1 MSTIIA
7 IDPSAD
13 GVTGVV
19 IYEEEDK
26 CLESMSIDIRDI
38 KEKDRRFFRV
48 LNILDE
54 LVDGWPCTIV
64 CESYEVTGQGK
75 HETKELVGALRA
87 FAWIKNCEFIEQPAS
102 SGKLFSNKQVRDFIK
117 DMKGNTESL
126 TRHEIDAYRHLIAYI
141 LKNTHRNKK
150 DA

>member
-54 LVDGWPCTIV
+54 LVD
-64 CESYEVTGQGK
+64 S
-75 HETKELVGALRA
+75 
-87 FAWIKNCEFIEQPAS
+87 
-102 SGKLFSNKQVRDFIK
+102 
-117 DMKGNTESL
+117 
-126 TRHEIDAYRHLIAYI
+126 
-141 LKNTHRNKK
+141 
-150 DA
+150 